1 MFQGNKARQIFRKSE
16 HFLPPPPSLP
26 PLPDTHVSGGKKC
39 SFHGKFGVLCFLET
53 PVLRFALFPF
63 YQRFIVNFSL
73 PSYLTCAVSDGIENL
88 DEDAYEALN
97 IEQMYVV
104 TLSDGS
110 EQELLPGGASI
121 TVEKRQ
127 RKDFSTK
134 VRKARMMESID
145 QVIIKQLLRDIPF
158 NKRRNCSNSAQDM

>member
-1 MFQGNKARQIFRKSE
+1 M
-16 HFLPPPPSLP
+16 
-26 PLPDTHVSGGKKC
+26 
-39 SFHGKFGVLCFLET
+39 
-53 PVLRFALFPF
+53 
-63 YQRFIVNFSL
+63 NFSL

-134 VRKARMMESID
+134 ARKARMMESID

>member
-16 HFLPPPPSLP
+16 HFLPPPLPP

-127 RKDFSTK
+127 RRDFSTK
-134 VRKARMMESID
+134 ARKARMMESID